1 MYQCA
6 LRTTVLGAAQED
18 KMATHIEDVG
28 FIQIISQIFDIFESL
43 VSGRK
48 EGCFLSLFLCRLN
61 ILKERTSFFKP
72 LKSTTKVGTDQRAL
86 PVFEIW

>member
-6 LRTTVLGAAQED
+6 LRTTVLGAAEED
-18 KMATHIEDVG
+18 KMAPHIEDVG
-28 FIQIISQIFDIFESL
+28 SIQISSQIFESI

-48 EGCFLSLFLCRLN
+48 EGCFLSLFLCRLKT
-61 ILKERTSFFKP
+61 LKERTSFFRL

-86 PVFEIW
+86 PVFETW